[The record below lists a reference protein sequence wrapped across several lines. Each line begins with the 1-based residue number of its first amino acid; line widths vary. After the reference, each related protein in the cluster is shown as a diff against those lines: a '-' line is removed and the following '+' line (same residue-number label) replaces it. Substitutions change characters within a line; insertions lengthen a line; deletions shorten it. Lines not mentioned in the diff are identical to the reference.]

1 MDTVLSN
8 STLFPRPLL
17 PVRTVTSTITLN
29 STTTYFFKKLQ
40 RRRVVRFR
48 KNPCADTVFVAVGNN
63 KSSTIIRCGGGIR
76 EIKEKEFSDAVLKS
90 DRLVLVEFVANWCGP
105 CRLISPAIESIAQVF
120 NLSIYFYI
128 YLLHCYTKYHLHSNP
143 KVSLLAE

>member
-40 RRRVVRFR
+40 KRRVVRFR
-48 KNPCADTVFVAVGNN
+48 KNPCADTVVVAVGNN
-63 KSSTIIRCGGGIR
+63 KSSTIITCGGGIR
-76 EIKEKEFSDAVLKS
+76 EIEEKEFSDAVLKS

>member
-17 PVRTVTSTITLN
+17 PVRITLN
-29 STTTYFFKKLQ
+29 STTTYFCKKLQ
-40 RRRVVRFR
+40 KRRVVRFR
-48 KNPCADTVFVAVGNN
+48 KNPCADTVVVAVGNN
-63 KSSTIIRCGGGIR
+63 KSSTIITCGGGIR
-76 EIKEKEFSDAVLKS
+76 EIEEKEFSDAVLKS

>member
-17 PVRTVTSTITLN
+17 PVRITLN

-40 RRRVVRFR
+40 KRRVVRFR
-48 KNPCADTVFVAVGNN
+48 KNPCADTVVVAVGNN
-63 KSSTIIRCGGGIR
+63 KSSTIISCGGGGIR